1 MHYDNLSLIYEN
13 KFNQSVIREDS
24 INQYRYYFERNNQEK
39 LNFLIEN
46 VLNQG
51 EISYLIEQGLLQ
63 KGWNAAKKGLATAGM
78 AATLA
83 TAGMGNAQAQQPN
96 VPIVQQAQN
105 SQLAQIVNQ
114 VPFEYKTGDLN
125 LGTQWKTLNA
135 IMPNSLKDAATN
147 LKIAKQ
153 NSSGY
158 VPDSHKKE
166 IEQNLNNAQQ
176 RFDTINKGVQ
186 AIKNAR
192 DNNQLIS
199 AIQLLPQD
207 VQESVIDFLKYN
219 INEYKSMVKHDKAM
233 RGFRNQMD
241 KNADILLKR

>member
-13 KFNQSVIREDS
+13 KLTQSVIREDA
-24 INQYRYYFERNNQEK
+24 INQFKFFSERNNEEK
-39 LNFLIEN
+39 LQFLLEN
-46 VLNQG
+46 ILNQA
-51 EISYLIEQGLLQ
+51 EVSYLIEQGLLRR
-63 KGWNAAKKGLATAGM
+63 GWNAAKKGLATAGM

-125 LGTQWKTLNA
+125 FGTQWKTLNA
-135 IMPNSLKDAATN
+135 IIPNSLKDAATN
-147 LKIAKQ
+147 LKTVK
-153 NSSGY
+153 NSSKGY
-158 VPDSHKKE
+158 IPDSFRKE
-166 IEQNLNNAQQ
+166 AEQRLNTAQQ

-207 VQESVIDFLKYN
+207 VQESVVDFLKYN
-219 INEYKSMVKHDKAM
+219 INEYKSMVKHDNTM
-233 RGFRNQMD
+233 SSFRNQMD
-241 KNADILLKR
+241 KNTDILLKR

>member
-13 KFNQSVIREDS
+13 KFNQSIIRDDAL
-24 INQYRYYFERNNQEK
+24 NQYRYFFERNNQEK

-105 SQLAQIVNQ
+105 SQLAQTINQ
-114 VPFEYKTGDLN
+114 LPFEYNYNGIQLGSQWNVLN
-125 LGTQWKTLNA
+125 QIL
-135 IMPNSLKDAATN
+135 PNSFKDVSKNLELAKTN
-147 LKIAKQ
+147 LNGAPESMQ
-153 NSSGY
+153 
-158 VPDSHKKE
+158 
-166 IEQNLNNAQQ
+166 QNLQQKVNTLQQ
-176 RFDTINKGVQ
+176 RFNAINKSVQ
-186 AIKNAR
+186 LIKNAK
-192 DNNQLIS
+192 DNNQLNS

-207 VQESVIDFLKYN
+207 VQQDVAYRIKATVDRVKEIKTHS
-219 INEYKSMVKHDKAM
+219 KSME
-233 RGFRNQMD
+233 NIYSTMD
-241 KNADILLKR
+241 KNLDKIK

>member
-13 KFNQSVIREDS
+13 KLTQSVIREDAL
-24 INQYRYYFERNNQEK
+24 NQYRYFFERNNEEK
-39 LNFLIEN
+39 LQFLIEN
-46 VLNQG
+46 VLNQA
-51 EISYLIEQGLLQ
+51 EVSYLIEQGLLRR
-63 KGWNAAKKGLATAGM
+63 GWNAAKKGLATAGM

-114 VPFEYKTGDLN
+114 LPFEYKSGDLN
-125 LGTQWKTLNA
+125 LGTQWQTLKS
-135 IMPNSLKDAATN
+135 IMPNSLKDATMN

-176 RFDTINKGVQ
+176 RFDIINKGVQ

-199 AIQLLPQD
+199 AIQLLPKDVQQD
-207 VQESVIDFLKYN
+207 VADSLKYN
-219 INEYKSMVKHDKAM
+219 INEYKSMVKHDQSMK
-233 RGFRNQMD
+233 GFYNQMD
-241 KNADILLKR
+241 KNADILLQR